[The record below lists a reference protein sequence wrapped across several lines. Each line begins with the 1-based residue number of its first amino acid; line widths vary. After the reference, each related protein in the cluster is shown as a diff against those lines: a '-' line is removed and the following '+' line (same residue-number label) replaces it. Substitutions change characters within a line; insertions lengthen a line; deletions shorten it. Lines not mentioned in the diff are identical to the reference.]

1 MMGKELP
8 KEELRYF
15 YKEYLKQNPED
26 FIQTKFKRQRYI
38 YKGIR
43 VENSQNIRSK
53 RGLVSFW

>member
-1 MMGKELP
+1 MGKELP

-15 YKEYLKQNPED
+15 YKEYLNKIAKILFRRNSRGKD
-26 FIQTKFKRQRYI
+26 IFIKVSD
-38 YKGIR
+38 